1 MKGLCNHAILT
12 ARTAMLIVDIGGK
25 GGDKPSRKA
34 VNETAAATHLS
45 PIWIGD
51 CVTIT

>member
-1 MKGLCNHAILT
+1 MTGLCNHAILT
-12 ARTAMLIVDIGGK
+12 ARTFMLIVDIGGK

-34 VNETAAATHLS
+34 GNETAAATHLS

-51 CVTIT
+51 CVTI